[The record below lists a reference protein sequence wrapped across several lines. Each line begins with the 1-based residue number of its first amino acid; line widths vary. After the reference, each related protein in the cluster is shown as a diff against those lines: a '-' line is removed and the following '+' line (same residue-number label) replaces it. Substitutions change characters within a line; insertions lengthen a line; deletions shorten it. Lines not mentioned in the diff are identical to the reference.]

1 MKEAGVRQGPTL
13 AGVWGRRRLPRPRRV
28 RAGAQVVATPASSP
42 SPIPTGVQIDHSA
55 KLVTEQLPRPPGA
68 SEGPGLRP
76 WKPGPGQE
84 ASGFPSVRRGHG
96 PVG

>member
-42 SPIPTGVQIDHSA
+42 SPIPTGVQISPRGSPSC
-55 KLVTEQLPRPPGA
+55 LP
-68 SEGPGLRP
+68 E
-76 WKPGPGQE
+76 GQE
-84 ASGFPSVRRGHG
+84 LFSVVQRLERRL
-96 PVG
+96 